1 MMGKAGKILYVG
13 KSVHLKN
20 RVSSYFNG
28 TSKLNAA
35 KSQMVGQVESI
46 EWIETSTEIEAL
58 VLETNLIKK
67 YRPKYNILMK
77 DDKNLTYIAIGGGP
91 IPEVYRT
98 RQKPEGTF
106 FGPYTSGTNVSHTLR
121 TLRRIFKIRACRM
134 RFGVNEQKQP
144 VILAKAGKVPPCMD
158 YYIGLCPAPCLL
170 EQDKIQAHS
179 QNVEALKKFLRGQ
192 MGEVLT
198 ELRETMMKRA
208 KDQQFEEAQKIKEQ
222 IEAIGMLG
230 QKQIARDAVR

>member
-1 MMGKAGKILYVG
+1 
-13 KSVHLKN
+13 
-20 RVSSYFNG
+20 
-28 TSKLNAA
+28 
-35 KSQMVGQVESI
+35 
-46 EWIETSTEIEAL
+46 
-58 VLETNLIKK
+58 
-67 YRPKYNILMK
+67 
-77 DDKNLTYIAIGGGP
+77 
-91 IPEVYRT
+91 
-98 RQKPEGTF
+98 
-106 FGPYTSGTNVSHTLR
+106 
-121 TLRRIFKIRACRM
+121 M